1 MSKISILDLEQ
12 ILDGTDVILETISYD
27 DKESYFSYQLKI
39 EKTEEGMV
47 LTFGRL
53 ESIIKG
59 EKESGFVQS
68 CYKNNEFDKFIEEE
82 NENNFL
88 NELVEENQLDITLL
102 SNIKEYAKLMRCA
115 AI

>member
-82 NENNFL
+82 NNFL
-88 NELVEENQLDITLL
+88 DELVEEDQLNITLL